1 MAEREEKEEK
11 GSSDDEKL
19 HAAVEDDAMD
29 IDIPVRK
36 VLPSCPGLFSEVELT
51 VFTIRRRNRGRNMR
65 VALR

>member
-1 MAEREEKEEK
+1 MAEREGKKEK
-11 GSSDDEKL
+11 GPSDDEKL

-29 IDIPVRK
+29 IDISVRK

-51 VFTIRRRNRGRNMR
+51 VFIIRRLIQGRNMR